1 MSSGPGIPD
10 SLFVGFP
17 RSLQRSLHI
26 PPDGSHFGYLPSL
39 GITMNI
45 EVSVPLFVVPITPDP
60 HPTLQPP
67 LLPSQCLS
75 SLPVSPSGFAC
86 TFLHPLTLQ
95 LCCASDRT
103 QACVT
108 VRCVCVTAVIV
119 TVQGALF
126 EVRHMRF
133 LRLASLPL

>member
-10 SLFVGFP
+10 SLFVGVP
-17 RSLQRSLHI
+17 RSLQHSLQI

-39 GITMNI
+39 GIAMNI

-60 HPTLQPP
+60 HPALQPP
-67 LLPSQCLS
+67 LLPSQCLN
-75 SLPVSPSGFAC
+75 SLPVSPSGFTW

-95 LCCASDRT
+95 PSCASDRT

-108 VRCVCVTAVIV
+108 VRRVCVTAVIV
-119 TVQGALF
+119 TMQGALF
-126 EVRHMRF
+126 EVHHMRF
-133 LRLASLPL
+133 LHLASPPL